1 MDLITFHLIYWL
13 DETWEST
20 GIVMIL
26 ILPFQLVFMAFGD
39 WWCLNKFVVF
49 IKKFKVL
56 VDITSEKN
64 DLFSI
69 CW

>member
-1 MDLITFHLIYWL
+1 MKS
-13 DETWEST
+13 WEST

-26 ILPFQLVFMAFGD
+26 TLPFQLVFMVFGG

-49 IKKFKVL
+49 IKKFMVL
-56 VDITSEKN
+56 IDITSKN